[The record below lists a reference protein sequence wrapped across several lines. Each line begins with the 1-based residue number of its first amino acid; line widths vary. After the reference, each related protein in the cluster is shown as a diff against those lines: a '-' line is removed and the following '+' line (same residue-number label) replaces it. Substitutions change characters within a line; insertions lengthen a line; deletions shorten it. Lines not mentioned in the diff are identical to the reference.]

1 MLHSDKALS
10 CGTGA
15 TFTDFLNWARQGG
28 EGRYTIYELVKVA
41 ARLDLTEEEL
51 VMVPA
56 ELSYFEKVI
65 APSPYG
71 AVSRSKNL
79 EKARKRGNS
88 RVRNALKRFLAAHGQ
103 QPANVGIR
111 ESYGRAIDFI
121 AANEGFIDRGALFT
135 TGTHRPFLMVR
146 ARAQV
151 SLRDLD
157 QSEFNRLWEDATT
170 DGRKTLR
177 KFAQR
182 IVELRSAYEH
192 WPTLKELLPRSDLVP
207 PASSDRARRILWK
220 SLPASFRAD
229 AEGVFQE
236 ALRQPNE
243 LKDWAKSQLALGV
256 SAAEIDREIAQRLR
270 TNTRAP
276 KNIKSALV
284 GYRQATTWL
293 LRESYTDENGFEGLV
308 TLRGLLTSDA
318 LEAACDAQIARSASS
333 ATLKNANES
342 STLWSHITNL
352 TTLARNGL
360 RDPEILA
367 RINIIRVFYS
377 DYIQS
382 PGQMAAEAEAICN
395 RLRRMPQLAATFVH
409 APSRLSAI
417 SARELEVASN
427 RIALERA
434 LRLSACAA
442 AYAIQVSRALRPAN
456 LFMTRRSA
464 TPGCA
469 RNLIW
474 LVDKKHAE
482 IRYSGKEVKNGQPVT
497 VNVQG
502 EDARVLWEWDRVHR
516 PQLMEIRSLE
526 TSPYLFPGAA
536 DPRLRKPEL
545 RLPAGCM
552 SASAILELWD
562 LGDRHLGLGLTPHQ
576 CRHALATLMLAVRP
590 GDFAGVS
597 SVLANTEEVARRHYG
612 KDSGE
617 AAALA
622 VREALL
628 AQHPD
633 IFSRL
638 QKRN

>member
-1 MLHSDKALS
+1 
-10 CGTGA
+10 
-15 TFTDFLNWARQGG
+15 
-28 EGRYTIYELVKVA
+28 
-41 ARLDLTEEEL
+41 
-51 VMVPA
+51 
-56 ELSYFEKVI
+56 
-65 APSPYG
+65 
-71 AVSRSKNL
+71 
-79 EKARKRGNS
+79 
-88 RVRNALKRFLAAHGQ
+88 
-103 QPANVGIR
+103 
-111 ESYGRAIDFI
+111 
-121 AANEGFIDRGALFT
+121 
-135 TGTHRPFLMVR
+135 
-146 ARAQV
+146 
-151 SLRDLD
+151 
-157 QSEFNRLWEDATT
+157 
-170 DGRKTLR
+170 
-177 KFAQR
+177 
-182 IVELRSAYEH
+182 
-192 WPTLKELLPRSDLVP
+192 
-207 PASSDRARRILWK
+207 
-220 SLPASFRAD
+220 
-229 AEGVFQE
+229 
-236 ALRQPNE
+236 
-243 LKDWAKSQLALGV
+243 
-256 SAAEIDREIAQRLR
+256 
-270 TNTRAP
+270 
-276 KNIKSALV
+276 
-284 GYRQATTWL
+284 
-293 LRESYTDENGFEGLV
+293 
-308 TLRGLLTSDA
+308 
-318 LEAACDAQIARSASS
+318 
-333 ATLKNANES
+333 
-342 STLWSHITNL
+342 
-352 TTLARNGL
+352 
-360 RDPEILA
+360 
-367 RINIIRVFYS
+367 
-377 DYIQS
+377 
-382 PGQMAAEAEAICN
+382 
-395 RLRRMPQLAATFVH
+395 MPQLAATFVH

-474 LVDKKHAE
+474 LVEKKHAE
-482 IRYSGKEVKNGQPVT
+482 IHYSGKEVKNGQPVT

-516 PQLMEIRSLE
+516 PQLMEIRGLE

-536 DPRLRKPEL
+536 GPRLRKPEL

-628 AQHPD
+628 SQHPD